1 MSTVRLVP
9 DLNEMIIAEFVHDYP
24 TFRRFLLTIG
34 NDQAQIAYYFRK
46 YMPKFITNEYIAG
59 CHVEYLEAGPNFEV
73 SVNRQKNGLKKYSL
87 RVRDGSGE
95 VPFFEKCSSIK
106 FFSAMKNLK
115 AMSAYS
121 QIETVEICWNV
132 EISAKDFVDAF
143 PNLHEFRSY
152 NKHFIDQVLAIHKKI
167 KHVYFTKTGGMSK
180 ELALKYPN
188 VEFHSVYDRFE
199 YILDQEVN
207 VAPIAKNL
215 KCALIITDDQIDTV
229 DIENFCVESL
239 RISVNRV
246 MTSPLVIPTRFKD
259 LRFLTVALNYR
270 NPPNVDVIID
280 GFQCLELIDIY
291 SNDETR
297 ATCRIANVPYIFC
310 LRICSKRHTLDI
322 DYKTVS
328 IFEQRI

>member
-1 MSTVRLVP
+1 V
-9 DLNEMIIAEFVHDYP
+9 
-24 TFRRFLLTIG
+24 
-34 NDQAQIAYYFRK
+34 QIAQYIRE

-59 CHVEYLEAGPNFEV
+59 CQVEYLESGPNFEV
-73 SVNRQKNGLKKYSL
+73 SANRQKNGLKKYSL

-121 QIETVEICWNV
+121 RIETVEICWNV

-143 PNLHEFRSY
+143 PNLREFRCY
-152 NKHFIDQVLAIHKKI
+152 NRNFIDQVLAIHKKI
-167 KHVYFTKTGGMSK
+167 KHVYYTKPGGMSK
-180 ELALKYPN
+180 ELAFKYPN
-188 VEFHSVYDRFE
+188 VEFHSFYDRFE
-199 YILDQEVN
+199 YILNQEVN
-207 VAPIAKNL
+207 VGPIAKNL
-215 KCALIITDDQIDTV
+215 KCSLIITDDQLDTV

-239 RISVNRV
+239 RVSVNRV
-246 MTSPLVIPTRFKD
+246 ITSPLVIPTRFKD
-259 LRFLTVALNYR
+259 LRFLNVALNYH
-270 NPPNVDVIID
+270 NPSNVDVIID
-280 GFQCLELIDIY
+280 GFQCLELIDIC
-291 SNDETR
+291 SNNETK

-310 LRICSKRHTLDI
+310 LRICSKGHTLNI